1 MDATRIVRATHD
13 DIVTIE
19 RLARLTWPATFHGIL
34 SGEQIEYMLGM
45 MYAPAA
51 LREQI
56 DRGHIF
62 HLLLA
67 HDRQH
72 GGDTYAGTGA
82 RYRAVGYVSHEPDY
96 LQETTKIHKLYV
108 LPGAQGRGYGRALI
122 RKVETEARRASQRK
136 LRLDVNYQN
145 KAVDFYERL
154 DFVKVAR
161 HDTDIGNGYLM
172 EDWQMEKVLS

>member
-13 DIVTIE
+13 DIPLIE
-19 RLARLTWPATFHGIL
+19 RLARLTWPATFRDIL
-34 SGEQIEYMLGM
+34 STDQIEYMLGM

-51 LREQI
+51 LRKQM

-62 HLLLA
+62 HLVLA
-67 HDRQH
+67 SDAP
-72 GGDTYAGTGA
+72 GAGTYAGTGS

-108 LPGAQGRGYGRALI
+108 LPGAQGKGYGRALI
-122 RKVETEARRASQRK
+122 RKVETEARRADQRK
-136 LRLDVNYQN
+136 LRLDVNFQN

-154 DFVKVAR
+154 GFEKIAR
-161 HDTDIGNGYLM
+161 HDTDIGNGFLM
-172 EDWQMEKVLS
+172 EDWQMEKKLR